1 MTNPKSA
8 PGPGDVGPMPPGYYE
23 IPEYECPT
31 CGPLYADE
39 VEAGECKICGESV
52 LPDMEDDE

>member
-1 MTNPKSA
+1 
-8 PGPGDVGPMPPGYYE
+8 MPPGYYE

-52 LPDMEDDE
+52 FPDMEDE